1 MDPIT
6 LLISSLVGIL
16 SSLTLGAV
24 KKVTSIGDTVVGK
37 WLKPFQP
44 IVIGILTVLFF
55 AAGHVFH
62 ISNLPSA
69 QVAAATPVSTVLAIV
84 AREIYDHWFANSVPK
99 NPPVPLTS
107 TASK

>member
-6 LLISSLVGIL
+6 LLISSGVGIL

-62 ISNLPSA
+62 ISDLPSA

-84 AREIYDHWFANSVPK
+84 AREIYDHWFAK
-99 NPPVPLTS
+99 S
-107 TASK
+107 TPTTPSTPASTN